1 MRIGSGLLHAVRQI
15 KQDPAKDN
23 RVSDENI
30 YLLIEQA
37 SEEGAVRAL
46 SQLGLSDENAG
57 ADISELRALL
67 DSWRDTKKTARQSVV
82 RWIMRMFFSA
92 LLLGL
97 AVKFKLVQLGQTF
110 G

>member
-1 MRIGSGLLHAVRQI
+1 MRIGSGLRHAVRQ
-15 KQDPAKDN
+15 AKDA

-46 SQLGLSDENAG
+46 AQLGLSDENAG
-57 ADISELRALL
+57 ADILELRALL
-67 DSWRDTKKTARQSVV
+67 DSWRDSKRTARQAVV
-82 RWIMRMFFSA
+82 RWIMRIFLSA
-92 LLLGL
+92 LILGL
-97 AVKFKLVQLGQTF
+97 AVKFRLIQLGQTF

>member
-1 MRIGSGLLHAVRQI
+1 MRIGSGLLHAVRQ
-15 KQDPAKDN
+15 AKN
-23 RVSDENI
+23 AKLSDENI

-46 SQLGLSDENAG
+46 SQLGLSDEDAG

-67 DSWRDTKKTARQSVV
+67 DSWRDTKKTARQAVI

-97 AVKFKLVQLGQTF
+97 AIKFKLVQLGQIF

>member
-1 MRIGSGLLHAVRQI
+1 MRIGSGLFHAVRQ
-15 KQDPAKDN
+15 AKDAQ
-23 RVSDENI
+23 VSDENI
-30 YLLIEQA
+30 YLLIAQA

-46 SQLGLSDENAG
+46 AQLGLSDEDAG
-57 ADISELRALL
+57 TDISELRALL
-67 DSWRDTKKTARQSVV
+67 DSWRDSKKTARQAVV

-97 AVKFKLVQLGQTF
+97 AVKFKLLQLGQTF

>member
-1 MRIGSGLLHAVRQI
+1 MRIGSGLFHAVRQ
-15 KQDPAKDN
+15 AKDS

-30 YLLIEQA
+30 YLLIAQA

-46 SQLGLSDENAG
+46 AQLGLSDEDAG

-67 DSWRDTKKTARQSVV
+67 DSWRDTKKTARHAMI
-82 RWIMRMFFSA
+82 RWIMRLFFSA

-97 AVKFKLVQLGQTF
+97 AVKFKLLQLGQTF
-110 G
+110 GQ

>member
-1 MRIGSGLLHAVRQI
+1 MRIGSGLLHAVRQ
-15 KQDPAKDN
+15 AKYH

-37 SEEGAVRAL
+37 SEEGAARAL
-46 SQLGLSDENAG
+46 AQLGLSDDNAG

-67 DSWRDTKKTARQSVV
+67 DSWRDTKKTARQAVV
-82 RWIMRMFFSA
+82 RWIMRLFLSA

-97 AVKFKLVQLGQTF
+97 AVKFKLIQLGQTF
-110 G
+110 GQ